1 MSVVGGLIEKGY
13 GKDKSKSLILAN
25 GNEILTNHL
34 ADANIRSRI
43 LEWDAINGTCYH
55 CDVKDKLEYYKLV
68 KDINKIFKLTQHIT
82 FHDDPVDTH
91 GIDSSLS
98 ELKQLYYFSDA
109 EHITK
114 LIKDFHL
121 YLPLANAIR
130 ELFFEIKVI
139 FEKTFEYMVDLRNRK
154 YPKNTVDLPSFIKKW
169 DLYDTKINNNTS
181 STLLCYYNNND
192 EFYSELRMQKN
203 DNPEFHEALYS
214 FIKASKFFKYL
225 GFCPKVPCE
234 RFSRLLEFPYE
245 LLINCIKSIEP
256 EYTPIDLKPFIRK
269 LSNIHFS
276 KAPNMSKKNI
286 RKSPPKFAETVKG
299 DKWLVNSHYAK
310 WFVNQI
316 LEFYHEIRTK
326 LHNWEQYYVDCAI
339 ETIALTKII
348 KKISKDYFKA

>member
-34 ADANIRSRI
+34 SDANIRSRI

-55 CDVKDKLEYYKLV
+55 CDIKDKLEYYKLV
-68 KDINKIFKLTQHIT
+68 KDINKIFKLTSHIT
-82 FHDDPVDTH
+82 FHDDPVNLDE
-91 GIDSSLS
+91 IDPSLS

-139 FEKTFEYMVDLRNRK
+139 FEKTFEHLINLRNLK
-154 YPKNTVDLPSFIKKW
+154 YPKNTLDLASFIRKW
-169 DLYDTKINNNTS
+169 EIYDVKIDNNTS

-192 EFYSELRMQKN
+192 EFYNELKIHKN
-203 DNPEFHEALYS
+203 DNNEFYEALRN

-234 RFSRLLEFPYE
+234 RLNKLLEFPYE
-245 LLINCIKSIEP
+245 LLVECIKSIDP
-256 EYTPIDLKPFIRK
+256 NYIPIDLKPFIRK
-269 LSNIHFS
+269 LNSIHFS

-286 RKSPPKFAETVKG
+286 RKNPPKFADTVKG
-299 DKWLVNSHYAK
+299 DKWLINSCYAK
-310 WFVNQI
+310 WFVSQI
-316 LEFYHEIRTK
+316 LDFYHEIRTK
-326 LHNWEQYYVDCAI
+326 LHNWEQYYVNCAI
-339 ETIALTKII
+339 ETIGLTKIL
-348 KKISKDYFKA
+348 KKISKEYYKS